1 MALDSATLVHLAR
14 LARLSLGASELELL
28 GADLDRTLAMID
40 QLQQIDVNGLEPLA
54 QPQAPDTGNRVDSVT
69 EEDHSAQLLGLSPA
83 AEGGYFLVPKV
94 IE

>member
-14 LARLSLGASELELL
+14 LARLSLGESERGLL
-28 GADLDRTLAMID
+28 GTDLDRTLAMID

-54 QPQAPDTGNRVDSVT
+54 QPQASDTENRGDSVT
-69 EEDHSAQLLGLSPA
+69 EDDHSAQFLGLSPA

>member
-14 LARLSLGASELELL
+14 LARLSLGAAEREQL

-40 QLQQIDVNGLEPLA
+40 QLQAISVEGLEPLA
-54 QPQAPDTGNRVDSVT
+54 QSQPSHTANRVDWVS
-69 EEDHSAQLLGLSPA
+69 EQDQSEQLLGLSPA

>member
-14 LARLSLGASELELL
+14 LARLSLGAAEREQL

-40 QLQQIDVNGLEPLA
+40 QLQAIVVEGLEPSA
-54 QPQAPDTGNRVDSVT
+54 QSQASHTANRVDSVT
-69 EEDHSAQLLGLSPA
+69 EQDQSAQLLALSPA

>member
-14 LARLSLGASELELL
+14 LARLSLGAAEREQL

-40 QLQQIDVNGLEPLA
+40 QLQAIDVAGLEPLA
-54 QPQAPDTGNRVDSVT
+54 QAQASHTENRVDCVT
-69 EEDHSAQLLGLSPA
+69 EHDQSAKLLGLSPA